1 MARMLAFPSLITFTK
16 RLLFD
21 VSTAALTYGY
31 VFDIANQTMAV
42 EEDAINKPYRPIP
55 AGLLSVEG
63 ARLRW
68 AFSWCLFPL
77 VLAALSG
84 PGAGALLI
92 LWEIWVAFCYVW
104 PKPNHWFFRN
114 SFSGAGQ
121 VILLRLLNEVVRNNT
136 PDVDMRLDLDIW
148 NAAFIMATVHVQE
161 FHDVDGDRRTGRKT
175 LPLLLATKGVIRLRQ
190 ATAMA
195 LIAGSCMFLAWGWL
209 NCGPGKVLNLHL
221 FGILQVIAGLG
232 TAIRLISPKSKTMDE
247 ITYKYCYASVFL
259 FLEVYL
265 VQLNTVVC

>member
-1 MARMLAFPSLITFTK
+1 
-16 RLLFD
+16 LLFD
-21 VSTAALTYGY
+21 VSVAALTYGY
-31 VFDIANQTMAV
+31 VFDIANQTMAL

-77 VLAALSG
+77 ALAVLSG

-92 LWEIWVAFCYVW
+92 LWEIWVTFCYVW

-114 SFSGAGQ
+114 AFTGVGQ
-121 VILLRLLNEVVRNNT
+121 VMLLRLLNEVVRNIA
-136 PDVDMRLDLDIW
+136 PEVGMRLDLEIW
-148 NAAFIMATVHVQE
+148 DAAFNMATVHVQE

-175 LPLLLATKGVIRLRQ
+175 LPLLLTTKGVIRLRQ
-190 ATAMA
+190 ATATV
-195 LIAGSCMFLAWGWL
+195 LITGSCMFLAWGWS
-209 NCGPGKVLNLHL
+209 NRGPGKFLNLHL
-221 FGILQVIAGLG
+221 SGHCRLQPDSA
-232 TAIRLISPKSKTMDE
+232 RLFVISPKSKRMDE
-247 ITYKYCYASVFL
+247 ITYKYCYISIFL
-259 FLEVYL
+259 FLQVYL